1 MQAVWMVRS
10 RQLQSRFRF
19 WLALV
24 GYDRNDKSL
33 LHKIYLV
40 YAGVFY
46 TLWSFAVLSLVAGG
60 AGRLLGVV
68 QEISGLDSPALS
80 AAALGVLGILLWVL
94 LAAYNASRTSPLIF
108 SEEDSYLI
116 AQTPADRR
124 SVALAWLV
132 GQWPRTLLPISAVAV
147 TLGFAILENLSA
159 GNLNASDIP
168 RYLLAGFR
176 SLSVTVFLQ
185 LGLLALVWALG
196 AYRLQSDRYRPYS
209 KLAPVLAGALL
220 LLALL
225 PTALARLS
233 ETNVLGALIYAAA
246 RSPFLAPINRVLQAG
261 FGATAWEA
269 GMALALGWTILG
281 LLLLVA
287 SARSLNLSR
296 ASQES
301 RSGAAWESAMLAG
314 NTRQLEEISRRRRL
328 GLGYAPSRLLTGLH
342 QGRSGWR
349 ALFMKDLL
357 QISRDG
363 WLRSISSWSAVFFL
377 AAVGALIPVWIQG
390 DIGAQAFSLL
400 YWMVLLVNRSTT
412 RLRNDLETWA
422 VFRQLPLPA
431 GRLILAEILSAVLFG
446 SLATWAGLAAAW
458 LLQPYLAVTSAPAA
472 LSLAQLVVWTI
483 LTPVLIAAIAL
494 GSVLD
499 VIRQSKSANLL
510 SGYAPLP
517 GFLSLVIGAVV
528 SLLSI
533 LLSTGRVS
541 LAPSSL
547 GVLMA
552 FAVSAISAYALW
564 QTSAEQLKR
573 VG

>member
-1 MQAVWMVRS
+1 MRAVWMVRS

-60 AGRLLGVV
+60 AARLLDFV
-68 QEISGLDSPALS
+68 QAASGLNSPAL
-80 AAALGVLGILLWVL
+80 AATALGVLGLLIWTL

-108 SEEDSYLI
+108 TEEDSYLI

-124 SVALAWLV
+124 SVALAWLA

-147 TLGFAILENLSA
+147 TLGFAILESLSA

-176 SLSVTVFLQ
+176 SLSVTIFLQ
-185 LGLLALVWALG
+185 LGLLALIWALG
-196 AYRLQSDRYRPYS
+196 IYRLQGDHYRPNVR
-209 KLAPVLAGALL
+209 LAPLLAGILL

-225 PTALARLS
+225 PTAMAWLS
-233 ETNVLGALIYAAA
+233 ETSLPGAFLFAFA
-246 RSPFLAPINRVLQAG
+246 RSPLLAPINLVLQAG
-261 FGATAWEA
+261 FGSAAWPL
-269 GMALALGWTILG
+269 GMALAVGWMVLG
-281 LLLLVA
+281 LLLLAA

-301 RSGAAWESAMLAG
+301 RSAAAWESAMLAG
-314 NTRQLEEISRRRRL
+314 NTRQLEEISRRKRL
-328 GLGYAPSRLLTGLH
+328 ALGYAPSALLNGTH

-349 ALFMKDLL
+349 ALVVKDLL
-357 QISRDG
+357 QISRNG
-363 WLRSISSWSAVFFL
+363 LLRAIFSWSAVFLL
-377 AAVGALIPVWIQG
+377 AFVGVLIPILIQG
-390 DIGAQAFSLL
+390 DIGVQAFTLL
-400 YWMVLLVNRSTT
+400 YWMLLLVNRSTT
-412 RLRNDLETWA
+412 RLQNDLETWA

-431 GRLILAEILSAVLFG
+431 GRLLLAEIISAVVFG
-446 SLATWAGLAAAW
+446 TLATWAGLAVAW
-458 LLQPYLAVTSAPAA
+458 LLQPLFTSATVA
-472 LSLAQLVVWTI
+472 LSSTQMFTWIILA
-483 LTPVLIAAIAL
+483 PVLIAAIAM
-494 GSVLD
+494 GSAFD

-510 SGYAPLP
+510 SGYAPQP
-517 GFLSLVIGAVV
+517 GFLSLIIGAVI
-528 SLLSI
+528 SSLSI

-541 LAPSSL
+541 LAPSFL

-552 FAVSAISAYALW
+552 FVVSAFSAYALW
-564 QTSAEQLKR
+564 QTSTERLKR

>member
-1 MQAVWMVRS
+1 MRAVWMVRS

-60 AGRLLGVV
+60 AARLLEMV
-68 QEISGLDSPALS
+68 QEISGLDSPAL
-80 AAALGVLGILLWVL
+80 AASALGGLVLLLWAL
-94 LAAYNASRTSPLIF
+94 LAAYNASRSSPLIF
-108 SEEDSYLI
+108 TEEDSYLI

-132 GQWPRTLLPISAVAV
+132 GQWPRTLLPISALMV
-147 TLGFAILENLSA
+147 TLGFAIIESLSA

-196 AYRLQSDRYRPYS
+196 AYRLQSDHYRPYS
-209 KLAPVLAGALL
+209 KLAPVLAGILV

-225 PTALARLS
+225 PTTLARLP

-261 FGATAWEA
+261 FGSTAWA
-269 GMALALGWTILG
+269 PGIGLAVGWTILG
-281 LLLLVA
+281 LLLLAA
-287 SARSLNLSR
+287 SARALNLSR

-301 RSGAAWESAMLAG
+301 RSVASWESAMLAG
-314 NTRQLEEISRRRRL
+314 NIRQLEEISRRRRL
-328 GLGYAPSRLLTGLH
+328 ALGYAPSRLLTGQH

-349 ALFMKDLL
+349 ALFIKDVL
-357 QISRDG
+357 QVSRNG
-363 WLRSISSWSAVFFL
+363 WLRALFSWSAVTLL
-377 AAVGALIPVWIQG
+377 AGVGALIPVWIQG
-390 DIGAQAFSLL
+390 DIGVQAFTLL

-422 VFRQLPLPA
+422 VFGQLPLPA

-446 SLATWAGLAAAW
+446 SLATWAGLVIAW
-458 LLQPYLAVTSAPAA
+458 LMQPLLVMTSAPAA
-472 LSLAQLVVWTI
+472 LSLTQLLIWAI
-483 LTPVLIAAIAL
+483 LAPVLIAAIAL
-494 GSVLD
+494 GSALD

-517 GFLSLVIGAVV
+517 GFLSLAIGAVV

-541 LAPSSL
+541 LAPSFL
-547 GVLMA
+547 GVMMA
-552 FAVSAISAYALW
+552 FAVSAFSAYALW
-564 QTSAEQLKR
+564 RTGAERLKQ
-573 VG
+573 VS

>member
-40 YAGVFY
+40 YAGIFY

-60 AGRLLGVV
+60 AGRLLGAV
-68 QEISGLDSPALS
+68 QEISGLDTPAL
-80 AAALGVLGILLWVL
+80 AATALGALGLLVWTL

-124 SVALAWLV
+124 SVTLAWLV

-185 LGLLALVWALG
+185 LGLLALIWALG
-196 AYRLQSDRYRPYS
+196 AFRLQGDHYRPNLR
-209 KLAPVLAGALL
+209 LAPVLAGILL

-225 PTALARLS
+225 PTALARLP
-233 ETNVLGALIYAAA
+233 ETNLLGAWLYAAA
-246 RSPFLAPINRVLQAG
+246 RSPLLAPINLVLQAG
-261 FGATAWEA
+261 FGSIAWPL
-269 GMALALGWTILG
+269 GMALAVGWTILG
-281 LLLLVA
+281 LLLLA
-287 SARSLNLSR
+287 ISARSLNLSR

-301 RSGAAWESAMLAG
+301 RSAAAWESAMMAG
-314 NTRQLEEISRRRRL
+314 NTRQLAEISRRKRL
-328 GLGYAPSRLLTGLH
+328 ALGYAPSALLTGP
-342 QGRSGWR
+342 QAARSGWR
-349 ALFMKDLL
+349 VLVMKDLL
-357 QISRDG
+357 QISRNG
-363 WLRSISSWSAVFFL
+363 LLRAFFSWSAVFLL
-377 AAVGALIPVWIQG
+377 AFVGVLVTGLIQG
-390 DIGAQAFSLL
+390 DIGVQAFSLL
-400 YWMVLLVNRSTT
+400 YWMLLLVNRSTS
-412 RLRNDLETWA
+412 RLQNDLETWA

-431 GRLILAEILSAVLFG
+431 GRLLLAEIVSAVLFG

-458 LLQPYLAVTSAPAA
+458 LLQSLVASAPTA
-472 LSLAQLVVWTI
+472 LSPAQI
-483 LTPVLIAAIAL
+483 LTWIILAPVLIAAIAM
-494 GSVLD
+494 GSAFD

-510 SGYAPLP
+510 SGYAPQP
-517 GFLSLVIGAVV
+517 GFLSLVIGAVI

-533 LLSTGRVS
+533 LFSTGRVS
-541 LAPSSL
+541 IAPSFL
-547 GVLMA
+547 GALMA
-552 FAVSAISAYALW
+552 LAVSAFSAYALW
-564 QTSAEQLKR
+564 QTSAERLKR
-573 VG
+573 IG

>member
-60 AGRLLGVV
+60 AGRLLGIV
-68 QEISGLDSPALS
+68 QEISELDTPAL
-80 AAALGVLGILLWVL
+80 AATALGVLGLLVWML

-116 AQTPADRR
+116 AQSPADRR

-132 GQWPRTLLPISAVAV
+132 GQWPRTLLPIAAVAV

-185 LGLLALVWALG
+185 LGLLALIWALG
-196 AYRLQSDRYRPYS
+196 AFRLQADHYRPNLR
-209 KLAPVLAGALL
+209 LAPVLAGILL

-225 PTALARLS
+225 PTMLARLS
-233 ETNVLGALIYAAA
+233 ATSLPGAFLYAAA
-246 RSPFLAPINRVLQAG
+246 RSPLLAPINLVLQAG
-261 FGATAWEA
+261 FGSA
-269 GMALALGWTILG
+269 GWSLGMVIAISWTILG
-281 LLLLVA
+281 LLLMSV
-287 SARSLNLSR
+287 STRTLNLSR

-301 RSGAAWESAMLAG
+301 RSAAAWESAMLAG
-314 NTRQLEEISRRRRL
+314 NTRQLQEISRRKRL
-328 GLGYAPSRLLTGLH
+328 ALGYAPSALLTGP
-342 QGRSGWR
+342 QADRSGWR
-349 ALFMKDLL
+349 ALLMKDLL
-357 QISRDG
+357 QISRNG
-363 WLRSISSWSAVFFL
+363 LLRAFFSWSAVFLL
-377 AAVGALIPVWIQG
+377 AFVGGLVTGLIQG
-390 DIGAQAFSLL
+390 DIGVQAFSLL
-400 YWMVLLVNRSTT
+400 YWMLLLVNRSTS
-412 RLRNDLETWA
+412 RLQNDLETWA

-431 GRLILAEILSAVLFG
+431 GRLLLAEIISAVLFG

-458 LLQPYLAVTSAPAA
+458 LLQSLIPSAPAA
-472 LSLAQLVVWTI
+472 LSSAQTLVWIILA
-483 LTPVLIAAIAL
+483 PVLIAAIAM
-494 GSVLD
+494 GSAFD

-510 SGYAPLP
+510 SGYAPQP

-552 FAVSAISAYALW
+552 FAVSTISAYALW
-564 QTSAEQLKR
+564 QTSAERLKR
-573 VG
+573 IG

>member
-60 AGRLLGVV
+60 AGRLLGAV
-68 QEISGLDSPALS
+68 QEISGLDTPAL
-80 AAALGVLGILLWVL
+80 AATALGVLGILVWML

-185 LGLLALVWALG
+185 LGLLALIWALG
-196 AYRLQSDRYRPYS
+196 AFRLQGDHYRPNLR
-209 KLAPVLAGALL
+209 LAPVLAGILL

-233 ETNVLGALIYAAA
+233 ETSLPGAWLYAAA
-246 RSPFLAPINRVLQAG
+246 RSPLLAPINLVLQAG
-261 FGATAWEA
+261 FGSIAWSL
-269 GMALALGWTILG
+269 GMALAMGWTILG
-281 LLLLVA
+281 LLLLTV

-301 RSGAAWESAMLAG
+301 RSAAAWESAMLAG
-314 NTRQLEEISRRRRL
+314 NTRQLAEISQRKRL
-328 GLGYAPSRLLTGLH
+328 ALGYAPSALLTGP
-342 QGRSGWR
+342 QAARSGWR
-349 ALFMKDLL
+349 VLFMKDLL
-357 QISRDG
+357 QISRNG
-363 WLRSISSWSAVFFL
+363 LLRAFFSWSAVFLL
-377 AAVGALIPVWIQG
+377 AFVGVLVTGLIQG
-390 DIGAQAFSLL
+390 DIGVQAFSLL
-400 YWMVLLVNRSTT
+400 YWMLLLVNRSTS
-412 RLRNDLETWA
+412 RLQNDLETWA

-431 GRLILAEILSAVLFG
+431 GRLLLAEIISAVLFG

-458 LLQPYLAVTSAPAA
+458 LLQSLVASAPAA
-472 LSLAQLVVWTI
+472 LSPAQI
-483 LTPVLIAAIAL
+483 LTWIILAPVLIAAIAM
-494 GSVLD
+494 GSAFD

-510 SGYAPLP
+510 SGYAPQP
-517 GFLSLVIGAVV
+517 GFLSLVIGAVI

-533 LLSTGRVS
+533 LFSTGRVS
-541 LAPSSL
+541 IAPSFL
-547 GVLMA
+547 GALMA
-552 FAVSAISAYALW
+552 LAVSAFSAYALW
-564 QTSAEQLKR
+564 QTSAERLKR
-573 VG
+573 IG

>member
-60 AGRLLGVV
+60 AGRLLGAV
-68 QEISGLDSPALS
+68 QEISGLDTPAL
-80 AAALGVLGILLWVL
+80 AATSLGVLGLLVWTL

-124 SVALAWLV
+124 SVTLAWLV

-147 TLGFAILENLSA
+147 TLGFAILESLSA

-185 LGLLALVWALG
+185 LGLLALIWALG
-196 AYRLQSDRYRPYS
+196 VFRLQSDHYRPNLR
-209 KLAPVLAGALL
+209 LAPVLAGILL

-233 ETNVLGALIYAAA
+233 ETSLPGAFLYAIA
-246 RSPFLAPINRVLQAG
+246 RSPLLAPINLVLQAG
-261 FGATAWEA
+261 FGSTAWPL
-269 GMALALGWTILG
+269 GMALAAGWTILG
-281 LLLLVA
+281 LLLLA
-287 SARSLNLSR
+287 FNARSLNLSR

-301 RSGAAWESAMLAG
+301 RSAAAWETAMLAG
-314 NTRQLEEISRRRRL
+314 NTRQLEEISRRKRL
-328 GLGYAPSRLLTGLH
+328 ALGYAPSALLTGP
-342 QGRSGWR
+342 QSARSGWR
-349 ALFMKDLL
+349 VLLMKDFLQVSRNGLL
-357 QISRDG
+357 RAFF
-363 WLRSISSWSAVFFL
+363 SWSAVFLL
-377 AAVGALIPVWIQG
+377 AFVGVLVTGLIQG
-390 DIGAQAFSLL
+390 DIGVQAFSLL
-400 YWMVLLVNRSTT
+400 YWMLLLVNRSTS
-412 RLRNDLETWA
+412 RLQNDLETWA

-431 GRLILAEILSAVLFG
+431 GRLLLAEIISAVLFG
-446 SLATWAGLAAAW
+446 SLATWAGMATAW
-458 LLQPYLAVTSAPAA
+458 LLQSLVTSAPAA
-472 LSLAQLVVWTI
+472 LSSAQILVWIILAPW
-483 LTPVLIAAIAL
+483 LIAAIAM
-494 GSVLD
+494 GSTFD

-510 SGYAPLP
+510 SGYAPQP

-564 QTSAEQLKR
+564 QTSAERLKR
-573 VG
+573 IG